1 MGINIEKL
9 VTEERNINTMNIDN
23 VSTEE
28 MIKMINEEDK
38 KVAEAVEKVTP
49 DIANAVDKIAEKLMN
64 GGRLIYLGAGTSGR
78 LGILDASECP
88 PTFGTSSDMVQG
100 IMAGGT
106 EALFRGIEGVEDS
119 REDAKKN
126 LKNINFDEKDILVG
140 ITASGRT
147 PYVLSGIEYAKEK
160 GAVAISVTNNP
171 DSEIEKNSDICISVV
186 VGQEV
191 LTGSTRMKSGT
202 AQKMVLNMLSTG
214 AMIKLGKAYENLMVD
229 VQASNQK
236 LVERCKRIVMQA
248 TGLEKREVNE
258 YLDITNY
265 NVKLAIFMIKS
276 QLERDKAQKV
286 LGVYSG
292 HIRKALQSLNH
303 QNLDK
308 MIR

>member
-1 MGINIEKL
+1 MEINIEKL

-38 KVAEAVEKVTP
+38 KVAEAVEKVIP

-64 GGRLIYLGAGTSGR
+64 GGRLFYLGAGTSGR

-88 PTFGTSSDMVQG
+88 PTFGTPPDMVQG
-100 IMAGGT
+100 IIAGGT
-106 EALFRGIEGVEDS
+106 EAVFRGIEGIEDS
-119 REDAKKN
+119 SEDAIKD
-126 LKNINFDEKDILVG
+126 LKNIRFNEKDALVG

-147 PYVLSGIEYAKEK
+147 PYVLSAIEFAKEK
-160 GAVAISVTNNP
+160 GAISIAVTNNP
-171 DSEIEKNSDICISVV
+171 DSEIEKISDICISVV

-236 LVERCKRIVMQA
+236 LIERCKRIVIQA
-248 TGLEKREVNE
+248 TDVKKDEASK

-276 QLERDKAQKV
+276 QLEKDKAQEV
-286 LGVYSG
+286 LELYSG
-292 HIRKALQSLNH
+292 HIRKALQFLNH
-303 QNLDK
+303 ENLDK
-308 MIR
+308 MI

>member
-1 MGINIEKL
+1 MEINIEKL
-9 VTEERNINTMNIDN
+9 ATEERNINTMNIDN

-38 KVAEAVEKVTP
+38 KVTEAVENVIP
-49 DIANAVDKIAEKLMN
+49 HIVNAVDKIAEKLMN
-64 GGRLIYLGAGTSGR
+64 GGRLFYLGAGTSGR
-78 LGILDASECP
+78 LGVLDASECP
-88 PTFGTSSDMVQG
+88 PTFGTPRDMVQG
-100 IMAGGT
+100 IIAGGP
-106 EALFRGIEGVEDS
+106 EAVFRGIEGIEDS
-119 REDAKKN
+119 SEDAIKDLKKIGFN
-126 LKNINFDEKDILVG
+126 EKDVLVG

-147 PYVLSGIEYAKEK
+147 PYVLSAIEFAKEK
-160 GAVAISVTNNP
+160 GAISIAVTNNP
-171 DSEIEKNSDICISVV
+171 DSEIEKISDICISAV

-236 LVERCKRIVMQA
+236 LVERCKRIVIQA
-248 TGLEKREVNE
+248 TDVKKDEASK

-276 QLERDKAQKV
+276 QLEKDKAQKV
-286 LGVYSG
+286 LELYSG

-308 MIR
+308 MIQ